1 VQNKTHDFISRWKP
15 MLRKLGTQSWGVIL
29 LSAIVAGSAGWL
41 IARQGDHLSAP
52 PAPAPTTTEVAA
64 PTTSTSSQYI
74 LTQSEVATL
83 AKRVSKGFVDTL
95 NESGATGIR
104 IAIENCYTRASELKT
119 YKSAVYCFMLDN
131 LYVFRD
137 MHMSKRLGYK
147 QAEFATP
154 EVAQQRMFGALRN
167 AGVPPE
173 NLEVQYESWMKLSM
187 RDTAA
192 YACGQFEARWSSD
205 VSTLEELGCKSK
217 FDNATMQAT
226 LDEYLDRSLREMES
240 NATSSNEDADGGG
253 DHSVASGEGAANGS
267 QADCL
272 GYGFRRGTSEF
283 SACQLRLDEVRSRLE
298 LERQRYELQLRMY
311 EQQMAAYNAQQKAIE
326 QERERRRNEALLRF
340 GLGMANSNSPTF
352 AGGLQDGMAAM
363 SGLPIKPPVAPEP
376 PPMMQNYTVRMP
388 NGNQVHC
395 SYINNYISCR

>member
-1 VQNKTHDFISRWKP
+1 
-15 MLRKLGTQSWGVIL
+15 MLRKLGTQNWGVIL
-29 LSAIVAGSAGWL
+29 LSVIVAGSAGWL
-41 IARQGDHLSAP
+41 IARQGDRLSP
-52 PAPAPTTTEVAA
+52 PTVPAPTTTEVAA
-64 PTTSTSSQYI
+64 PTTSTTSQYI

-83 AKRVSKGFVDTL
+83 AKRVSKGFVDTI
-95 NESGATGIR
+95 NESGATGVR

-131 LYVFRD
+131 LFVFRD
-137 MHMSKRLGYK
+137 RHMSQRLGYK

-173 NLEVQYESWMKLSM
+173 NLEVQYKSWMKLSI

-205 VSTLEELGCKSK
+205 VSALEELGCKSS
-217 FDNATMQAT
+217 FDNKTMQAT

-240 NATSSNEDADGGG
+240 NATSGNGDVDGGG
-253 DHSVASGEGAANGS
+253 DQSAASGEGAANDS

-272 GYGFRRGTSEF
+272 TYGFRRGTSEF
-283 SACQLRLDEVRSRLE
+283 SACQLRLEEVRSRLE
-298 LERQRYELQLRMY
+298 LERQQYELQLRMY
-311 EQQMAAYNAQQKAIE
+311 EQQVAAYNAQQEAIK

-363 SGLPIKPPVAPEP
+363 SGLPIKQPIAPEP
-376 PPMMQNYTVRMP
+376 PPTMQNYTVRMP